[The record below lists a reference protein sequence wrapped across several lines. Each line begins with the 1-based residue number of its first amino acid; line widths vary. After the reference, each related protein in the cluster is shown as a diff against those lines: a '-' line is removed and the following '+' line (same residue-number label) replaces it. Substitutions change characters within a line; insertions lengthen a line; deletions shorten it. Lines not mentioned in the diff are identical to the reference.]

1 MGEHHG
7 PGGTQWRLQEA
18 RHAHMSTTLNDASE
32 VADADETSPHA
43 SFAQFRRTLKSPPVL
58 AALAILALM
67 ALAALLA
74 PVLWTSDPIAINPSQ
89 RLQHASAEHWMGTDA
104 FGRDVY
110 SRVMYGARIS
120 LVIGLGVSLASVAL
134 GLVIG
139 VAAGYFRRTDAII
152 MRVMDGVMAIPAI
165 LLAIALV
172 SLSGASLLTV
182 LIAITIPEIPRVV
195 RLVRS
200 VILTIRGEPYVE
212 AAIALGTPVPT
223 LLLRHMVP
231 NTVAPLIVQG
241 TFIFASA
248 MLIEASMSFL
258 GVGLPPQIPSWGNI
272 MAEGR
277 IYFQLRPGLILYAGI
292 FLALTVLSINLLGDA
307 MRDALDPRMAR
318 KL

>member
-1 MGEHHG
+1 MALPTG
-7 PGGTQWRLQEA
+7 PPRA
-18 RHAHMSTTLNDASE
+18 RIVRGTLNPLMSATLDNATVKAMPE
-32 VADADETSPHA
+32 ESPHG
-43 SFAQFRRTLKSPPVL
+43 STLAQLTRALQSPPVMAALVILGIVVL
-58 AALAILALM
+58 AAIFAP
-67 ALAALLA
+67 LLG
-74 PVLWTSDPIAINPSQ
+74 TTDPIAIDPGR
-89 RLQHASAEHWMGTDA
+89 RLSRLSPQHWLGTDA

-120 LVIGLGVSLASVAL
+120 LVVGLGVSLASVIL

-139 VAAGYFRRTDAII
+139 VVAGYLRSMDAII
-152 MRVMDGVMAIPAI
+152 MRVMDGLMAIPGI

-182 LIAITIPEIPRVV
+182 LIAIAIPEVPRVV

-200 VILTIRGEPYVE
+200 VILTIRSEPYVE
-212 AAIALGTPVPT
+212 AAIALGTPIPT
-223 LLLRHMVP
+223 LLIRHMVP

-248 MLIEASMSFL
+248 MLVEAAMSFL
-258 GVGLPPQIPSWGNI
+258 GVGLPPEIPSWGNI

-277 IYFQLRPGLILYAGI
+277 MYFQLTPGLVLYAGI
-292 FLALTVLSINLLGDA
+292 FLGLTVLSINILGDA